1 MKTLLLFF
9 IIALSI
15 DSFAQEKNDQDKKE
29 ILQKVQ
35 QFFDALET
43 QDTVLYKSIILKDG
57 QTWAISEKDGT
68 VKYSMRQFS
77 DRLKTFVN
85 PAQIIQEKLLSS
97 KVMIH
102 KQIAMAWVP
111 YTLDISGK
119 FSHTGVDVFTL
130 LKTSEGWKIS
140 TLAFTMDYGS
150 IPDRVRNDKR
160 ISSGSSPE

>member
-1 MKTLLLFF
+1 MKKLILSFL
-9 IIALSI
+9 IALSV
-15 DSFAQEKNDQDKKE
+15 DSFAQEQDKKE

-43 QDTVLYKSIILKDG
+43 QDTVLYKSILLKDG
-57 QTWAISEKDGT
+57 QTWAISEKDGS
-68 VKYSMRQFS
+68 VRISMRQFS
-77 DRLKTFVN
+77 DRLKTLVN
-85 PAQIIQEKLLSS
+85 PASVIQEKTLSS
-97 KVMIH
+97 QVMIH

-150 IPDRVRNDKR
+150 IPDQVRND
-160 ISSGSSPE
+160 

>member
-1 MKTLLLFF
+1 MNKTLF
-9 IIALSI
+9 IIVLLI
-15 DSFAQEKNDQDKKE
+15 VNLKSFAQEKRDQDKKE

-43 QDTVLYKSIILKDG
+43 QDTILYKSILLKEG
-57 QTWAISEKDGT
+57 QTWAISEKNGT

-77 DRLKTFVN
+77 DRLRTLVN

-130 LKTSEGWKIS
+130 LKTSEGWRIS

-150 IPDRVRNDKR
+150 RPK
-160 ISSGSSPE
+160 

>member
-1 MKTLLLFF
+1 MKTLLLSF

-15 DSFAQEKNDQDKKE
+15 DSFAQEKHDQDNKE

-150 IPDRVRNDKR
+150 IPDRVRND
-160 ISSGSSPE
+160 

>member
-1 MKTLLLFF
+1 MNKNLF
-9 IIALSI
+9 IIVLLI
-15 DSFAQEKNDQDKKE
+15 VNLKSFAQEKQQQDKKE

-43 QDTVLYKSIILKDG
+43 QDTVLYKSILLTDG
-57 QTWAISEKDGT
+57 QTRAISEKDGT

-77 DRLKTFVN
+77 DRLRTLVN
-85 PAQIIQEKLLSS
+85 PAQVIQEKLLSS

-150 IPDRVRNDKR
+150 RP
-160 ISSGSSPE
+160 

>member
-1 MKTLLLFF
+1 MNKNLF
-9 IIALSI
+9 IIVLLI
-15 DSFAQEKNDQDKKE
+15 VNLKSFAQEKQQQDKKE

-35 QFFDALET
+35 KFFDALET
-43 QDTVLYKSIILKDG
+43 QDTVLYKSILLKDG

-68 VKYSMRQFS
+68 IKYSMRQFS
-77 DRLKTFVN
+77 DRLRPLVN
-85 PAQIIQEKLLSS
+85 PAQVIQEKQLSS
-97 KVMIH
+97 TVMIH

-150 IPDRVRNDKR
+150 RP
-160 ISSGSSPE
+160 

>member
-1 MKTLLLFF
+1 MKKLILSFL
-9 IIALSI
+9 IALSI
-15 DSFAQEKNDQDKKE
+15 ESFAQEKHDQDKKE

-43 QDTVLYKSIILKDG
+43 QDTVLYKSILLKDG
-57 QTWAISEKDGT
+57 QTWAISEKDGK

-77 DRLKTFVN
+77 DRLKTLIN
-85 PAQIIQEKLLSS
+85 PASIIQEKTLSS
-97 KVMIH
+97 QVMIH

-140 TLAFTMDYGS
+140 TLGFTID
-150 IPDRVRNDKR
+150 
-160 ISSGSSPE
+160 SGSSPE

>member
-1 MKTLLLFF
+1 MKKLILFF
-9 IIALSI
+9 LIALSLK
-15 DSFAQEKNDQDKKE
+15 SFGQETHNQDKKE

-43 QDTVLYKSIILKDG
+43 QDTVLYKSILLKDG

-77 DRLKTFVN
+77 DRLRTLVN
-85 PAQIIQEKLLSS
+85 PAQVIQEKLLSS

-150 IPDRVRNDKR
+150 RP
-160 ISSGSSPE
+160 

>member
-1 MKTLLLFF
+1 MNKTLF
-9 IIALSI
+9 IIVLLI
-15 DSFAQEKNDQDKKE
+15 VNLKSFAQEKRDQDKKE

-43 QDTVLYKSIILKDG
+43 QDTVLYKSILLKEG
-57 QTWAISEKDGT
+57 QTWAISEKNGT

-77 DRLKTFVN
+77 DRLRTLVN

-130 LKTSEGWKIS
+130 LKTSEGWRIS

-150 IPDRVRNDKR
+150 RPK
-160 ISSGSSPE
+160 

>member
-1 MKTLLLFF
+1 MKKLILSFL
-9 IIALSI
+9 IALSI
-15 DSFAQEKNDQDKKE
+15 ESFAQEKHDQDKKE

-43 QDTVLYKSIILKDG
+43 QDTVLYKSILLKDG
-57 QTWAISEKDGT
+57 QTWAISEKDGK

-77 DRLKTFVN
+77 DRLKTLIN
-85 PAQIIQEKLLSS
+85 PASIIQEKTLRSQ
-97 KVMIH
+97 VMIH

-140 TLAFTMDYGS
+140 TLGFTID
-150 IPDRVRNDKR
+150 
-160 ISSGSSPE
+160 SGSSPE

>member
-1 MKTLLLFF
+1 MNKNLF
-9 IIALSI
+9 IIVLLI
-15 DSFAQEKNDQDKKE
+15 VNLKSFAQEKQQQDKKE

-43 QDTVLYKSIILKDG
+43 QDTVLYKSILLKDG

-77 DRLKTFVN
+77 DRLKTLIN
-85 PAQIIQEKLLSS
+85 PNSIIQEKTLSS

-140 TLAFTMDYGS
+140 TLAFTMDYDS
-150 IPDRVRNDKR
+150 KPK
-160 ISSGSSPE
+160 

>member
-1 MKTLLLFF
+1 MNKTLF
-9 IIALSI
+9 IIVLLI
-15 DSFAQEKNDQDKKE
+15 VNLKSFAQEKRDQDKKE

-43 QDTVLYKSIILKDG
+43 QDTILYKSILLKEG
-57 QTWAISEKDGT
+57 QTWAISEKNGT

-77 DRLKTFVN
+77 DRLRTLVN

-130 LKTSEGWKIS
+130 LKTSEGWRIS

-150 IPDRVRNDKR
+150 RSK
-160 ISSGSSPE
+160 

>member
-1 MKTLLLFF
+1 MNKNLILIVLLTF
-9 IIALSI
+9 SI
-15 DSFAQEKNDQDKKE
+15 KSFAQEQHDQDKKE

-43 QDTVLYKSIILKDG
+43 QDTVLYKSILLKDG

-77 DRLKTFVN
+77 DRLKTLIN
-85 PAQIIQEKLLSS
+85 PASVIQEKTLSS
-97 KVMIH
+97 QVMIH

-150 IPDRVRNDKR
+150 RP
-160 ISSGSSPE
+160 

>member
-1 MKTLLLFF
+1 MNKTLF
-9 IIALSI
+9 IIVLLI
-15 DSFAQEKNDQDKKE
+15 VNLKSFAQEKRDQDKKE

-43 QDTVLYKSIILKDG
+43 QDTVLYKSILLKDG
-57 QTWAISEKDGT
+57 QTWAISEKNGT

-77 DRLKTFVN
+77 DRLRTLVN

-130 LKTSEGWKIS
+130 LKTSEGWRIS

-150 IPDRVRNDKR
+150 RSK
-160 ISSGSSPE
+160 

>member
-1 MKTLLLFF
+1 MKTLLLSF

-15 DSFAQEKNDQDKKE
+15 DSFAQEKQDQDKKE

-140 TLAFTMDYGS
+140 TLAFTMDSGS
-150 IPDRVRNDKR
+150 VPDRVRNDRR
-160 ISSGSSPE
+160 IKSGS

>member
-1 MKTLLLFF
+1 MNKNLILIVLLTF
-9 IIALSI
+9 SI
-15 DSFAQEKNDQDKKE
+15 KSFAQQKQQDKKE

-35 QFFDALET
+35 QFFDALEK
-43 QDTVLYKSIILKDG
+43 QDTILYKSILLKDG

-77 DRLKTFVN
+77 DRLKTFIN
-85 PAQIIQEKLLSS
+85 PNSIIQEKTLSS

-130 LKTSEGWKIS
+130 LKTSQGWKIS
-140 TLAFTMDYGS
+140 TIAFTMNYGS
-150 IPDRVRNDKR
+150 KPK
-160 ISSGSSPE
+160 

>member
-1 MKTLLLFF
+1 MNKNLF
-9 IIALSI
+9 IIVLLI
-15 DSFAQEKNDQDKKE
+15 VNLKSFAQEKQYQDKKE

-43 QDTVLYKSIILKDG
+43 QDTVLYKSILLKDG

-77 DRLKTFVN
+77 DRLKTFIN
-85 PAQIIQEKLLSS
+85 PASIIQEKTLSS

-102 KQIAMAWVP
+102 KRIAMAWVP

-150 IPDRVRNDKR
+150 RQ
-160 ISSGSSPE
+160 E

>member
-1 MKTLLLFF
+1 MNKTLF
-9 IIALSI
+9 IIVLLI
-15 DSFAQEKNDQDKKE
+15 VNLKSFAQEKQQQDKKE

-43 QDTVLYKSIILKDG
+43 QDTILYKSILLKEG
-57 QTWAISEKDGT
+57 QTWAISEKNGT

-77 DRLKTFVN
+77 DRLRTLVN

-130 LKTSEGWKIS
+130 LKTSEGWRIS

-150 IPDRVRNDKR
+150 RSK
-160 ISSGSSPE
+160 

>member
-1 MKTLLLFF
+1 MNKNLFLIVLLTF
-9 IIALSI
+9 SI
-15 DSFAQEKNDQDKKE
+15 KSFAQEKRDQDKKE

-77 DRLKTFVN
+77 DRLRTFVN
-85 PAQIIQEKLLSS
+85 PAQIIQEKLLGS

-140 TLAFTMDYGS
+140 TLAFTMD
-150 IPDRVRNDKR
+150 
-160 ISSGSSPE
+160 SGSSPE

>member
-1 MKTLLLFF
+1 MKKLIISFL
-9 IIALSI
+9 IALSI
-15 DSFAQEKNDQDKKE
+15 ESFAQEKHDQDKKE

-43 QDTVLYKSIILKDG
+43 QDTVLYKSILLKDG
-57 QTWAISEKDGT
+57 QTWAISEKDGK

-77 DRLKTFVN
+77 DRLKTLIN
-85 PAQIIQEKLLSS
+85 PASIIQEKTLSS
-97 KVMIH
+97 QVMIH

-140 TLAFTMDYGS
+140 TLGFTID
-150 IPDRVRNDKR
+150 
-160 ISSGSSPE
+160 SGSSPE

>member
-1 MKTLLLFF
+1 MTKLLILFLILF
-9 IIALSI
+9 NLEA
-15 DSFAQEKNDQDKKE
+15 FAQENQKQGKKE
-29 ILQKVQ
+29 ILEKIQ

-43 QDTVLYKSIILKDG
+43 QDTVLYKSILLKDG
-57 QTWAISEKDGT
+57 QTWAVSEKNGT

-77 DRLKTFVN
+77 DRLKTLVN
-85 PAQIIQEKLLSS
+85 PNQIIQEKLLSS

-111 YTLDISGK
+111 YTLHISGK

-140 TLAFTMDYGS
+140 TLAFTMD
-150 IPDRVRNDKR
+150 
-160 ISSGSSPE
+160 SGSSPE